1 VKYTKMHYS
10 PNTGQH
16 IIDSL
21 KPKDHAVTRLA

>member
-1 VKYTKMHYS
+1 MNYG